1 MSSTT
6 LYRLSGLSL
15 FWGGGLIALGYILH
29 PADNPAYLATSTM
42 ILVHLMIFFG
52 IFFLLLGLIGMY
64 ARQSSRAGVWGLA
77 GMLLLFF
84 GLLMLE
90 MPHAVTFFALG
101 PGLVATNIAPQQAEN
116 LVNTIFAGP
125 VLSVLSPLSIL
136 MAVLGVLTT
145 AIVTLRKRVLPRGIP
160 IAFFSIIGFEI
171 LTFIPVVSDVMTAL
185 KFPAEIY
192 LCFAAAGVLILLDKG
207 AKAQPEPTEARGNL
221 EAPTSSARV

>member
-6 LYRLSGLSL
+6 LYHLSGISL
-15 FWGGGLIALGYILH
+15 FWGGGLVALGYILH
-29 PADNPAYLATSTM
+29 PADDPAYLATAAM

-64 ARQSSRAGVWGLA
+64 ARQSSQAGVWGLI

-84 GLLMLE
+84 GLPMLE
-90 MPHAVTFFALG
+90 MPHTVVFFALG
-101 PGLVATNIAPQQAEN
+101 PGLVATKFAPQQAEN
-116 LVNTIFAGP
+116 LVNNIFAGP
-125 VLSVLSPLSIL
+125 ALGVMSPLSTL

-160 IAFFSIIGFEI
+160 IAFFSILGFEV
-171 LTFIPVVSDVMTAL
+171 LTFIPVVSDVMTTL

-207 AKAQPEPTEARGNL
+207 AKAQPESTEASRNL
-221 EAPTSSARV
+221 AVPTSSARV